1 MGNFVNMRKKI
12 LDAQKLSGRQ
22 CRRADEVFGTLAH
35 SGVAKKGDKAKE
47 AAAKGA
53 GTSGPIKTPV
63 KLSDEISII
72 PTKKGG
78 EKKVSADDCQ
88 ILTLTFLNCF

>member
-1 MGNFVNMRKKI
+1 MNIKF
-12 LDAQKLSGRQ
+12 Q
-22 CRRADEVFGTLAH
+22 
-35 SGVAKKGDKAKE
+35 

-78 EKKVSADDCQ
+78 EKKVNIIIHFSIYIIFHMDCICKYSYLVGYWREALGALDQ
-88 ILTLTFLNCF
+88 KI

>member
-1 MGNFVNMRKKI
+1 MKSH
-12 LDAQKLSGRQ
+12 LPKLVLNSKFQ
-22 CRRADEVFGTLAH
+22 
-35 SGVAKKGDKAKE
+35 

-78 EKKVSADDCQ
+78 EKKVSAADCQ
-88 ILTLTFLNCF
+88 ILTLAFLNCF

>member
-1 MGNFVNMRKKI
+1 MA
-12 LDAQKLSGRQ
+12 LQ
-22 CRRADEVFGTLAH
+22 RRATKPSRYTEITAHEKLVFN
-35 SGVAKKGDKAKE
+35 SKFQ

-78 EKKVSADDCQ
+78 EKKVNVIIQMSTWA
-88 ILTLTFLNCF
+88 LYSVS

>member
-1 MGNFVNMRKKI
+1 MASQRRVTKPSRYTEI
-12 LDAQKLSGRQ
+12 TAYEKLVYNSKFQ
-22 CRRADEVFGTLAH
+22 
-35 SGVAKKGDKAKE
+35 

-78 EKKVSADDCQ
+78 EKKVNVIIQMSTWA
-88 ILTLTFLNCF
+88 LYSVS

>member
-1 MGNFVNMRKKI
+1 MVNSKF
-12 LDAQKLSGRQ
+12 Q
-22 CRRADEVFGTLAH
+22 
-35 SGVAKKGDKAKE
+35 

-53 GTSGPIKTPV
+53 STSGPIKTPV

-78 EKKVSADDCQ
+78 EKKVK
-88 ILTLTFLNCF
+88 IILFLTLLNISRSMERNGSKVLILYVLFLVIFRAR